1 MKKQKNNITMSL
13 GSAAIPLFVSLS
25 LLTLS
30 AEAANDTAIGIDTAT
45 ATGTPAFDIYQTK
58 QINKVKNK
66 LNRSIHKQ
74 VIKEAADAFKAT
86 ATALKALQNDQP
98 KQALAALEI
107 VSGNLHLLLERD
119 PSLGLIPIE
128 KQVEVIDGVKNLKTI
143 KQLESELEDLIDD
156 GKYQTARPIVD
167 SLVDELRVTTVYL
180 PLATYPSAIDR
191 IGPLIDAGQIN
202 EAKSQLIEILNTYV
216 SDQEVTPLAILQ
228 AEGDLTEA
236 FQIEREGDIAKQET
250 KDKVNKLVIAARQN
264 IKVAEALGYGTKDNY
279 EVLYN
284 SIDALTEAIRNASI
298 KNEWIEIKKS
308 LSVFKN
314 KIVHPRG

>member
-1 MKKQKNNITMSL
+1 MKKQKNNIIMSL

-30 AEAANDTAIGIDTAT
+30 AEAATDTAIGIDNAT

-86 ATALKALQNDQP
+86 ETALKALQNDQP

-128 KQVEVIDGVKNLKTI
+128 KQVEVIDGVKDLKTI

-156 GKYQTARPIVD
+156 GKYQAARPIVD

-180 PLATYPSAIDR
+180 PLATYPSAIDQ
-191 IGPLIDAGQIN
+191 IGPLIDEGQID
-202 EAKSQLIEILNTYV
+202 EAKNQLIKILNTYV
-216 SDQEVTPLAILQ
+216 SDQEVTSLAILQ

-236 FQIEREGDIAKQET
+236 FQIEREGDIVKQET
-250 KDKVNKLVIAARQN
+250 KDKVNKLVVAAKQN

-279 EVLYN
+279 EALYN

-298 KNEWIEIKKS
+298 KNEWIEIKKA